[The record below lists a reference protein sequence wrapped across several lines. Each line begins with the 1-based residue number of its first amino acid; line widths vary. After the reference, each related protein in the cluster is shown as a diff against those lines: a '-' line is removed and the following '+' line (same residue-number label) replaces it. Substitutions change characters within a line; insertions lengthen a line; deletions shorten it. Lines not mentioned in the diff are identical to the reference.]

1 MLKRRAPVLAGTE
14 YTRFDDIEP
23 IGESDTC
30 EGGAASECLLSY
42 IRNVAVFTE
51 YYTREMG
58 TTTERIIRNVVKFGT
73 SGEVDLKEGG
83 VIAEG
88 LLVAPP
94 KCSEVEK
101 YQVELNG
108 AIGEALIQ
116 QPVPQ
121 HQRTKLFFDVKIDN
135 QFLD

>member
-51 YYTREMG
+51 HHAHKIATIS
-58 TTTERIIRNVVKFGT
+58 ERSMWNALKFGT
-73 SGEVDLKEGG
+73 TGEVDSKERLAQ
-83 VIAEG
+83 AEG
-88 LLVAPP
+88 LIDVPPNCSDIWAP
-94 KCSEVEK
+94 
-101 YQVELNG
+101 
-108 AIGEALIQ
+108 
-116 QPVPQ
+116 
-121 HQRTKLFFDVKIDN
+121 
-135 QFLD
+135 